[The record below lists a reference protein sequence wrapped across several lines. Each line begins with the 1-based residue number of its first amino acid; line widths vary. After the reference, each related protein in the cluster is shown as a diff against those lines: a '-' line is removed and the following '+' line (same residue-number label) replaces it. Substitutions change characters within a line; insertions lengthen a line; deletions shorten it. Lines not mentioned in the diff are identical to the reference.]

1 MSFVRTMKRENPFV
15 QLDKDFIGNGKLS
28 LKATGLLTYFLSKP
42 DGWQIRMKDIQNRFN
57 DGETS
62 IRSAMKELMIEGYVN
77 RFRDRADKGT
87 FGDYVY
93 EVYERPEFNPKRE
106 NQVMV
111 NSPKRDYPELDN
123 PELDNHVHSNNDFSN
138 NDFSNKKEEEE
149 EEEDH
154 QPAELIALFSDC
166 IGSVNKII
174 EKKIV
179 EWLKKLPF
187 EVIKAEIENA
197 AIYGGRSWAYVE
209 KLLKEDE
216 TKKLRSADDINKKVI
231 EYTSRKKKPGNS
243 NRKPVRTEILPDWFE
258 KSTYEQKENKDTPK
272 DIEKKKQ
279 EIDEMLRQLDEPE
292 KEIVESK
299 RQSIQE
305 KIFK

>member
-28 LKATGLLTYFLSKP
+28 LKATGLLTYILSKP
-42 DGWQIRMKDIQNRFN
+42 DGWQIRMKDIQKRFN

-62 IRSAMKELMIEGYVN
+62 IRSAMNELMKEGYVN

-106 NQVMV
+106 NHVMV
-111 NSPKRDYPELDN
+111 DSPKRDFPELDN
-123 PELDNHVHSNNDFSN
+123 PELDNHVHSNKDFSN

-149 EEEDH
+149 EEN
-154 QPAELIALFSDC
+154 QLAELIALFSDC
-166 IGSVNKII
+166 IGPVNKII
-174 EKKIV
+174 ENKIV

-187 EVIKAEIENA
+187 VVIKAEIENA

-209 KLLKEDE
+209 KLLNEDKK
-216 TKKLRSADDINKKVI
+216 KKLRSADDINKKVLD
-231 EYTSRKKKPGNS
+231 YTSRKKKPGNS
-243 NRKPVRTEILPDWFE
+243 NRKSVRTEILPDWFE
-258 KSTYEQKENKDTPK
+258 ESPYEQQAKKDTPE

-279 EIDEMLRQLDEPE
+279 EILRQLDEPE
-292 KEIVESK
+292 KEVVEAK
-299 RQSIQE
+299 KQSIQE
-305 KIFK
+305 KLKIFNSK